1 MTQIICKVTKTYQLI
16 TATCNV
22 LYNINWVDNYTLHKI
37 TDQDIQYIGQARNLH
52 KYLHLWTFKTPT
64 IVIFRILHFIVS
76 IIHIFVI

>member
-52 KYLHLWTFKTPT
+52 KYLKQFEETVKDKIFKNYTKY
-64 IVIFRILHFIVS
+64 
-76 IIHIFVI
+76 